1 MNTKI
6 LPVYERIKLLRKS
19 KGWTQHDLAEKMG
32 TDARM
37 ISLYESKKTIPSAEA
52 LIKIAEIFNVSID
65 YLLIENAP
73 TPKRPLNN
81 NGSSEFLEKFSEFD
95 KLTDKEKE
103 SIMNI
108 IDSLITKNK
117 VRDLITAQ

>member
-1 MNTKI
+1 MDTKK

-19 KGWTQHDLAEKMG
+19 KGWTQNDLAGKIG

-37 ISLYESKKTIPSAEA
+37 ISLYESKKTVPSAET

-73 TPKRPLNN
+73 KRSLNN
-81 NGSSEFLEKFSEFD
+81 NGSSELLEKFSEFD
-95 KLTDKEKE
+95 KLTDKEKD

-117 VRDLITAQ
+117 VRDIITATK